1 MFFMSSHNRFTAS
14 SYLSNSWLQF
24 DRYHKLVKVASKALE
39 DGSNYLY
46 GIEACSE
53 VLDGKDSDID
63 NALKYECLCVRAAL
77 FLKVV
82 PDISL
87 SI

>member
-1 MFFMSSHNRFTAS
+1 M
-14 SYLSNSWLQF
+14 YC
-24 DRYHKLVKVASKALE
+24 KLVKAASKVLK

-46 GIEACSE
+46 GIEACNE
-53 VLDGKDSDID
+53 VLDGKGPNID

-77 FLKVV
+77 FLKVF
-82 PDISL
+82 PNLWL